1 MSVTEVKRQSAS
13 PLKVLKRA
21 IVGAIGRDRANRL
34 GAPFY
39 DWSAGRRTAR
49 TLSSLPKSDLCLNIG
64 CGSRPLPGWVN
75 LDAARGDQ
83 IDVVWDLRRGLP
95 FPDDSCAA
103 IFGEHVIEHIPK
115 ADAESLLRECH
126 RVLQPDGV
134 VRLSTPD
141 AGKFLR
147 AYVGDKQFLADPRF
161 PDSADTSMDRV
172 NMMMREYGQH
182 LWVYDIE
189 SICLVL
195 QKAGFSST
203 IEQKFGASTHPGM
216 QGIDLEERAFES
228 LYVEAVK

>member
-1 MSVTEVKRQSAS
+1 MLQK
-13 PLKVLKRA
+13 LKRA
-21 IVGAIGRDRANRL
+21 VVQLLGRERANRL
-34 GAPFY
+34 SAPY
-39 DWSAGRRTAR
+39 HDWRARGRTRRTLLALA
-49 TLSSLPKSDLCLNIG
+49 TNDLCLNIG
-64 CGSRPLPGWVN
+64 CGLRPLPGWVN
-75 LDAARGDQ
+75 LDAARGDK

-95 FPDDSCAA
+95 FPDESCAA

-115 ADAESLLRECH
+115 ADAELLLRECR
-126 RVLQPDGV
+126 RVLQPRGV

-147 AYVGDKQFLADPRF
+147 AYVNDREFLADPRF

-203 IEQKFGASTHPGM
+203 IEQRFGESTHPRL
-216 QGIDLEERAFES
+216 QGIDLPERAFES
-228 LYVEAVK
+228 LYVEAIK

>member
-1 MSVTEVKRQSAS
+1 MLQN
-13 PLKVLKRA
+13 LKRA
-21 IVGAIGRDRANRL
+21 VVRLLGRETANRIA
-34 GAPFY
+34 APY
-39 DWSAGRRTAR
+39 HDWRARGRTRRTLLA
-49 TLSSLPKSDLCLNIG
+49 LPAHDLCINIG

-75 LDAARGDQ
+75 LDAARSDK

-95 FPDDSCAA
+95 FPDESCTA

-115 ADAESLLRECH
+115 AGAELLLRECH
-126 RVLQPDGV
+126 RVLQPGGV

-147 AYVGDKQFLADPRF
+147 AYVSNREFLADPRF

-172 NMMMREYGQH
+172 NMMMRESGQH

-195 QKAGFSST
+195 QKAGFSSA
-203 IEQKFGASTHPGM
+203 IEQTFGASAHPRM
-216 QGIDLEERAFES
+216 QNIDLEERAFES
-228 LYVEAVK
+228 LYVEAIK

>member
-1 MSVTEVKRQSAS
+1 MLQK
-13 PLKVLKRA
+13 LKRA
-21 IVGAIGRDRANRL
+21 VVRWLGRGTANNL
-34 GAPFY
+34 SAPY
-39 DWSAGRRTAR
+39 HDWQARRRTR
-49 TLSSLPKSDLCLNIG
+49 RNLHNLPAKDLRINIG

-75 LDAARGDQ
+75 LDAARGDK

-95 FPDDSCAA
+95 FPAGSCAVV
-103 IFGEHVIEHIPK
+103 FGEHVIEHISRP
-115 ADAESLLRECH
+115 DAERLLRECH
-126 RVLQPDGV
+126 RVLQPGGV

-147 AYVGDKQFLADPRF
+147 AYVSDKQFLADPRF
-161 PDSADTSMDRV
+161 AEPADTSMDRV

-203 IEQKFGASTHPGM
+203 IEQSFGASADPRM
-216 QGIDLEERAFES
+216 LGIDLEERAFES

>member
-1 MSVTEVKRQSAS
+1 MLQN
-13 PLKVLKRA
+13 LKRA
-21 IVGAIGRDRANRL
+21 VVRLLGRETANRIA
-34 GAPFY
+34 APY
-39 DWSAGRRTAR
+39 HDWRARERTRRTLFA
-49 TLSSLPKSDLCLNIG
+49 LPANDLCINIG

-75 LDAARGDQ
+75 LDAARSDK
-83 IDVVWDLRRGLP
+83 IDIVWDLRRGLP
-95 FPDDSCAA
+95 FPDESCAA

-115 ADAESLLRECH
+115 AGAELILRECH
-126 RVLQPDGV
+126 RVLQPRGV

-147 AYVGDKQFLADPRF
+147 AYVNDREFLADPRF

-189 SICLVL
+189 SICLAL
-195 QKAGFSST
+195 QKAGFTST
-203 IEQKFGASTHPGM
+203 LEQKFGESTYPRM

-228 LYVEAVK
+228 LYVEAIK